1 MMKKIFSAILI
12 GLLTVVVVGPLYWLI
27 VTSLK
32 HESEIYQIPPTLI
45 PNEVTFE
52 NYKYALTQTNML
64 KYFLNSAIYVAGTLL
79 IVLICVCLAA
89 YSMSRFKFAGKR
101 GYLLLVLLTQLMPL
115 TTLIVPLY
123 ISLGRMN
130 LLNNRF
136 AIMAIYIAIQI
147 PIALWLLIGYFNSIP
162 REIDEAAIIDG
173 CSRFQVLTKM
183 VLPLAK
189 PGIMAVSLTVVI
201 SVWQELMLAMTFNS
215 NDALRPLM
223 AGISSSIT
231 KDGVKWGQIN
241 ATGVI
246 AIVPIIML
254 YMFFQ
259 KYLVKGLTGGAVKG

>member
-1 MMKKIFSAILI
+1 MKKAFSVVVTA
-12 GLLTVVVVGPLYWLI
+12 LLTIVVVGPLYWLI

-32 HESEIYQIPPTLI
+32 QESEIYQIPPTLV
-45 PNEVTFE
+45 PSDVTFE
-52 NYKYALTQTNML
+52 NYEYALTKTNML
-64 KYFLNSAIYVAGTLL
+64 QYFLNSIIYVVCTLA

-89 YSMSRFKFAGKR
+89 YAMSRFKFAGKR
-101 GYLLLVLLTQLMPL
+101 GYLLLVLLSQLMPL

-123 ISLGRMN
+123 VSLGSMK

-136 AIMAIYIAIQI
+136 AIIAIYIAIQI
-147 PIALWLLIGYFNSIP
+147 PIGLWLLIGYFNSIP

-173 CSRFQVLTKM
+173 CSRFQVMTKM
-183 VLPLAK
+183 VIPLAK

-223 AGISSSIT
+223 AGISASIT

-246 AIVPIIML
+246 ALVPILLL